1 MNSSTDFFGI
11 SWIFH
16 YLEVFLVGALP
27 RIVEG
32 EGDPHPAVE
41 EDELEK
47 EEDGEDSVLDLAGFQ
62 I

>member
-32 EGDPHPAVE
+32 EGDPHPPVE
-41 EDELEK
+41 EDELE
-47 EEDGEDSVLDLAGFQ
+47 EEEYGENSVLELS
-62 I
+62 